1 MDHVALDRRD
11 VCCHGNPQGR
21 GPCHSPHECRH
32 RICLYLTTT
41 YPEQTQAS
49 PPAVAAVASEAQA
62 QDVSREVAG
71 EASAAAAAPVSAGAA
86 AAAKSES
93 ERVEMDTIGD
103 TAAPQVLRDGCV
115 MRQRMRADTFSPCPL
130 MLHCFVLVKLQAT
143 TAVTAVVVLI
153 VERCST
159 SGHKNFVS
167 GTGTLEQNCHKRTI
181 NNTYQVPR

>member
-115 MRQRMRADTFSPCPL
+115 MRQRMRACLLYTSP
-130 MLHCFVLVKLQAT
+130 
-143 TAVTAVVVLI
+143 
-153 VERCST
+153 S
-159 SGHKNFVS
+159 
-167 GTGTLEQNCHKRTI
+167 
-181 NNTYQVPR
+181 PRDQRGARMPSSA